1 MTEDYE
7 AFVDKFKPK
16 KTSDDCYTPINI
28 YNAVAGWV
36 EKEYGVSWLDFVRPF
51 YPGGDYEN
59 QVYLPGQIVVDNP
72 PFSII
77 TKICRFYDA
86 RGIKYFLFAPTLT
99 CFQSLSDRNSAI
111 VCGVQITYHNGAKV
125 NTSFLTNLDSCRCRT
140 APELNRIVK
149 EQDEKNLKKIKK
161 QRPKYIY
168 PDHVITSAMMEVWS
182 RRGVDFQVSREESTS
197 INALDSQKAVGKEI
211 FGKGYLLS
219 DHAAAA
225 AAAAERQTWELS
237 EREKRIVAGLQEAKQ
252 TS

>member
-7 AFVDKFKPK
+7 AFVDKFKSK
-16 KTSDDCYTPINI
+16 KTTDDCYTPTNI

-99 CFQSLSDRNSAI
+99 CFQGVSDRNSAI
-111 VCGVQITYHNGAKV
+111 VCGVSITYDNGAKV
-125 NTSFLTNLDSCRCRT
+125 NTSFITNLDSCRART
-140 APELNRIVK
+140 APDLFRLVK
-149 EQDEKNLKKIKK
+149 EQDEANQRRIKK
-161 QRPKYIY
+161 
-168 PDHVITSAMMEVWS
+168 
-182 RRGVDFQVSREESTS
+182 
-197 INALDSQKAVGKEI
+197 
-211 FGKGYLLS
+211 LLP
-219 DHAAAA
+219 
-225 AAAAERQTWELS
+225 T
-237 EREKRIVAGLQEAKQ
+237 
-252 TS
+252 